1 MKDLLLI
8 FLISIF
14 LVGCSSL
21 ELEAAS
27 TSEDETQRI
36 LAMGLSHEE
45 NLIEAKK
52 LDSPHMVS
60 VVTLQLINARDE
72 KIQAGIDLAASD
84 EFAAMVS
91 VIGDSKFV
99 GSELTESKKTGILET
114 DVDIHNFYLE
124 GLKDLNSGI
133 IKHKLVLAISH
144 NSRKARNYVS
154 ANLCDEWNRCDTNEQ
169 AINLLSS
176 TGTNCTTASC
186 DYIELLELNLSD
198 DFLKSVADKGLSFRF
213 NSKRK
218 SNKVKVSKAY
228 LMGYLK
234 VAK

>member
-1 MKDLLLI
+1 
-8 FLISIF
+8 
-14 LVGCSSL
+14 
-21 ELEAAS
+21 
-27 TSEDETQRI
+27 
-36 LAMGLSHEE
+36 
-45 NLIEAKK
+45 
-52 LDSPHMVS
+52 
-60 VVTLQLINARDE
+60 
-72 KIQAGIDLAASD
+72 
-84 EFAAMVS
+84 MVS

-169 AINLLSS
+169 AVNLLSS
-176 TGTNCTTASC
+176 SGTNCTTASC
-186 DYIELLELNLSD
+186 DYIELMELNLSD

>member
-1 MKDLLLI
+1 MKNLLLI

-45 NLIEAKK
+45 NLVEAKK

-72 KIQAGIDLAASD
+72 KIQAGIDLAASN

-91 VIGDSKFV
+91 VTGDSKFV
-99 GSELTESKKTGILET
+99 GSKVTESKKTGILVT
-114 DVDIHNFYLE
+114 DVDVHSFYLE

-133 IKHKLVLAISH
+133 IKHKLVLS
-144 NSRKARNYVS
+144 
-154 ANLCDEWNRCDTNEQ
+154 C
-169 AINLLSS
+169 LLYTSPS
-176 TGTNCTTASC
+176 PRDRG
-186 DYIELLELNLSD
+186 
-198 DFLKSVADKGLSFRF
+198 
-213 NSKRK
+213 
-218 SNKVKVSKAY
+218 
-228 LMGYLK
+228 
-234 VAK
+234 

>member
-1 MKDLLLI
+1 
-8 FLISIF
+8 
-14 LVGCSSL
+14 
-21 ELEAAS
+21 
-27 TSEDETQRI
+27 
-36 LAMGLSHEE
+36 MGLSHEE

-84 EFAAMVS
+84 KFASMVS

-144 NSRKARNYVS
+144 NSGKARNYVS

-186 DYIELLELNLSD
+186 DYNELMELNLSD
-198 DFLKSVADKGLSFRF
+198 DFLKSVADKGLTLRF

-218 SNKVKVSKAY
+218 SNKIKVSKAY
-228 LMGYLK
+228 LTGYLK